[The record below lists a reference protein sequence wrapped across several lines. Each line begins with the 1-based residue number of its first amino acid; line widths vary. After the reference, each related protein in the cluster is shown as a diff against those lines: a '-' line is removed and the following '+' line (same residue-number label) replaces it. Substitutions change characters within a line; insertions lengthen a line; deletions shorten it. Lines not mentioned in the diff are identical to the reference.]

1 MMINYTCHAYLVRHQ
16 ALCQLGICEGQ
27 HHLVRVPSPCSCA
40 HPRPGFAL
48 PPPVS
53 LALFAARLRQN
64 LSCTLCKVL
73 HTTSLGG
80 SAPSTVQGGSAC
92 LEKQLLHHP
101 WHGRALRSQYDC
113 CARYAKVE
121 GKMMSDMICKRV
133 SKMQLWRLWGKQ
145 HWGQWGIG
153 GKGAPAYLSLEKVCQ
168 CQHLPACYL
177 RARSETS

>member
-1 MMINYTCHAYLVRHQ
+1 MPTSCATRPSVSLESVRGSTTSCASPAPAPVPILGQDLPCHR
-16 ALCQLGICEGQ
+16 
-27 HHLVRVPSPCSCA
+27 PSPL
-40 HPRPGFAL
+40 PFL
-48 PPPVS
+48 PP
-53 LALFAARLRQN
+53 A
-64 LSCTLCKVL
+64 C
-73 HTTSLGG
+73 
-80 SAPSTVQGGSAC
+80 GGSAC